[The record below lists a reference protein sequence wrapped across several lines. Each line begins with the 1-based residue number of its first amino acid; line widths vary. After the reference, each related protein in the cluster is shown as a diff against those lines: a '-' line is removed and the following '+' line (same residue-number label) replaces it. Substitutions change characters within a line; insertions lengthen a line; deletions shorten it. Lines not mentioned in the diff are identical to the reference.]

1 MTIKVDIVSE
11 YKNKGAKEATKSLS
25 GIENTAV
32 KLGKTL
38 AKTFAAYQ
46 LLRFSKNAAMAFAEN
61 ERSAASLATTMRNL
75 GAELTIPSAEIA
87 IQRLSDLATVGK
99 DEIRPAF
106 AQVFRILGS
115 VTDATKVLETATNVA
130 KGTGADLGSVVT
142 AITKAYAGNYKGL
155 IALETGLTKAEI
167 ASGDMELI
175 MGKLNK
181 TFSGQNA
188 AYLDT
193 YAGKTKALSESVG
206 NAMEII
212 GAGIFDALAVLA
224 GSNDIDKISEK
235 VTKFATNI
243 ATMVTTVAKLMKMT
257 FDSVIKPILDAL
269 GKTYDLLQKIGVIAK
284 DKITVST
291 ALDYRENNAG
301 RIAAE
306 AKDRQLA
313 AQRLAQEK
321 KLMAEQKKTAAAKLK
336 AERDLQKTKKA
347 GTMFDIEKIQVVA
360 ALQGKITA
368 DEKLRLELQLALLT
382 GNASEADRL
391 SNELL
396 ISQARTTGL
405 ATFIANL
412 PKALNPFADYPAY
425 VQAALAELAKLAAG
439 QKSLGVQPSA
449 STEES
454 RYRAMAASLEAQGLS
469 AAMAASSIRMQ
480 AQADAYFKSNPNINP
495 MTGAVIN
502 VQVEVGGQQLTDIVT
517 NAQINNSASGIQSK
531 LNRLNLID

>member
-61 ERSAASLATTMRNL
+61 ERSAASLANTMRNL

-115 VTDATKVLETATNVA
+115 VTDATRVLETATNVA
-130 KGTGADLGSVVT
+130 KGTGRDLGSVVT

-193 YAGKTKALSESVG
+193 YAGKTKALSETVG

-212 GAGIFDALAVLA
+212 GAGIFDALAILA
-224 GSNDIDKISEK
+224 GSNDIDKITEK

-243 ATMVTTVAKLMKMT
+243 ATMATTIAKLMKMT
-257 FDSVIKPILDAL
+257 YDSAIKPIVDAL
-269 GKTYDLLQKIGVIAK
+269 SKTYEILQKIGVIAK
-284 DKITVST
+284 DKQRPVGT
-291 ALDYRENNAG
+291 ALDNRENNAG

-347 GTMFDIEKIQVVA
+347 GTLFDIEKIQVVA

-439 QKSLGVQPSA
+439 QKALQVTPTAAPMKTLEQARTEAVTSVARVNEIYTDLMSKINATNKNPAPVVQNNYISGA
-449 STEES
+449 T
-454 RYRAMAASLEAQGLS
+454 QGLL
-469 AAMAASSIRMQ
+469 
-480 AQADAYFKSNPNINP
+480 DELNN
-495 MTGAVIN
+495 G
-502 VQVEVGGQQLTDIVT
+502 L
-517 NAQINNSASGIQSK
+517 INNSASGIRSSI
-531 LNRLNLID
+531 NRTNFAIQ

>member
-1 MTIKVDIVSE
+1 
-11 YKNKGAKEATKSLS
+11 
-25 GIENTAV
+25 
-32 KLGKTL
+32 
-38 AKTFAAYQ
+38 
-46 LLRFSKNAAMAFAEN
+46 
-61 ERSAASLATTMRNL
+61 
-75 GAELTIPSAEIA
+75 
-87 IQRLSDLATVGK
+87 
-99 DEIRPAF
+99 
-106 AQVFRILGS
+106 
-115 VTDATKVLETATNVA
+115 
-130 KGTGADLGSVVT
+130 
-142 AITKAYAGNYKGL
+142 
-155 IALETGLTKAEI
+155 
-167 ASGDMELI
+167 MELI

-212 GAGIFDALAVLA
+212 GAGIFDALAILA
-224 GSNDIDKISEK
+224 GSNDIDKITEK

-243 ATMVTTVAKLMKMT
+243 ATMVTTVGKLMKMT
-257 FDSVIKPILDAL
+257 YDSAIKPIVDAL
-269 GKTYDLLQKIGVIAK
+269 SKTYGLLQKIGVIAK
-284 DKITVST
+284 TPASPVST
-291 ALDYRENNAG
+291 ALDNRENNAG

-306 AKDRQLA
+306 AQDRKLA

-347 GTMFDIEKIQVVA
+347 GTLFDIEKIQVVA

-425 VQAALAELAKLAAG
+425 VQAALAELAKLSAG
-439 QKSLGVQPSA
+439 QKALQVTP
-449 STEES
+449 T
-454 RYRAMAASLEAQGLS
+454 AA
-469 AAMAASSIRMQ
+469 
-480 AQADAYFKSNPNINP
+480 P
-495 MTGAVIN
+495 MTTLEQARAETVTSIARVNEIYSDLMSKINSTNKDNTPVVN

-517 NAQINNSASGIQSK
+517 NQQLNNSASGIRSSI
-531 LNRLNLID
+531 NRTNFAIQ

>member
-11 YKNKGAKEATKSLS
+11 YKNKGAKEATKSIS
-25 GIENTAV
+25 GIENSAK

-46 LLRFSKNAAMAFAEN
+46 ILRFSKNAAMAFAEN
-61 ERSAASLATTMRNL
+61 EKSAAALATTMRNL
-75 GAELTIPSAEIA
+75 GAELSIPSAETA

-115 VTDATKVLETATNVA
+115 VTDATRVLETATNVA

-142 AITKAYAGNYKGL
+142 ALTKAYAGNFKGL

-212 GAGIFDALAVLA
+212 GAGIFDSLAVLA
-224 GSNDIDKISEK
+224 GSNDIEVIQQK
-235 VTKFATNI
+235 VTDFATSI
-243 ATMVTTVAKLMKMT
+243 AGFIKGVASFMKST
-257 FDSVIKPILDAL
+257 YDGVLKPIIDAL
-269 GKTYDLLQKIGVIAK
+269 SKTYEILQKIGVIAK
-284 DKITVST
+284 DKQSPVGT
-291 ALDYRENNAG
+291 ALDNRENNAG
-301 RIAAE
+301 KIAAE
-306 AKDRQLA
+306 AKDRLLA
-313 AQRLAQEK
+313 AQRLAQER
-321 KLMAEQKKTAAAKLK
+321 KLLAEQKKTAAAKLK
-336 AERDLQKTKKA
+336 AERDLQKSKKA
-347 GTMFDIEKIQVVA
+347 GTLFDIEKIQVVA

-396 ISQARTTGL
+396 IAQARTTGL

-425 VQAALAELAKLAAG
+425 VQAALAELAKLSAA
-439 QKSLGVQPSA
+439 QKPLQVQPSA
-449 STEES
+449 APMKT
-454 RYRAMAASLEAQGLS
+454 LEQARVETV
-469 AAMAASSIRMQ
+469 SSISRVTDIYNDLMSKI
-480 AQADAYFKSNPNINP
+480 ASTTKDRSP
-495 MTGAVIN
+495 VVN
-502 VQVEVGGQQLTDIVT
+502 VNVEVGGQQITDIVT
-517 NAQINNSASGIQSK
+517 NTQINNSASGNQAE
-531 LNRLNLID
+531 LNRIRFGQG

>member
-1 MTIKVDIVSE
+1 MI
-11 YKNKGAKEATKSLS
+11 AKEVTRPSLYIAFNKSIATEAS
-25 GIENTAV
+25 E
-32 KLGKTL
+32 KLTL
-38 AKTFAAYQ
+38 ATEIA
-46 LLRFSKNAAMAFAEN
+46 RGTGN
-61 ERSAASLATTMRNL
+61 SLAT
-75 GAELTIPSAEIA
+75 
-87 IQRLSDLATVGK
+87 
-99 DEIRPAF
+99 
-106 AQVFRILGS
+106 
-115 VTDATKVLETATNVA
+115 
-130 KGTGADLGSVVT
+130 VVD
-142 AITKAYAGNYKGL
+142 AITKAYAGNTRGL
-155 IALETGLTKAEI
+155 LGLNTGLTKAEI
-167 ASGDMELI
+167 LSGDMVMI
-175 MGKLNK
+175 MEKLNK

-188 AYLDT
+188 AYLET
-193 YAGKTKALSESVG
+193 YAGKMAALSVTTGE
-206 NAMEII
+206 AMEII
-212 GAGIFDALAVLA
+212 GAGIFDALSVLA
-224 GSNDIDKISEK
+224 GSNDIDVIQEK
-235 VTKFATNI
+235 VTNFAEGIAGFIKGMAKFFK
-243 ATMVTTVAKLMKMT
+243 VTY
-257 FDSVIKPILDAL
+257 DGVIKPIIDAL
-269 GKTYDLLQKIGVIAK
+269 SKTYEILQKIGVIAK
-284 DKITVST
+284 DKANPVST
-291 ALDYRENNAG
+291 GLDNRENNAA

-306 AKDRQLA
+306 AKDKQLA

-405 ATFIANL
+405 ANFIANL

-454 RYRAMAASLEAQGLS
+454 KYRAMAASLEAQGLS

-480 AQADAYFKSNPNINP
+480 AQADAYFKANPNLRIDP
-495 MTGAVIN
+495 LTGSTIN
-502 VQVEVGGQQLTDIVT
+502 VQVSVGGQQLTDIVT
-517 NAQINNSASGIQSK
+517 NAQINNSASGVKSS
-531 LNRLNLID
+531 LNRLQLID

>member
-11 YKNKGAKEATKSLS
+11 YKNKGAKEASKSLS
-25 GIENTAV
+25 GIENSAI

-75 GAELTIPSAEIA
+75 GSELSIPSAELA

-115 VTDATKVLETATNVA
+115 VTDATRVLETATNVA

-212 GAGIFDALAVLA
+212 GAGIFDSLAVLA
-224 GSNDIDKISEK
+224 GSNDIEVIQEK
-235 VTKFATNI
+235 VTNFATSI
-243 ATMVTTVAKLMKMT
+243 SGFIKGVASFMKTTY
-257 FDSVIKPILDAL
+257 DSVFKPIIDAL
-269 GKTYDLLQKIGVIAK
+269 SATYGFLQKIGVIAK

-291 ALDYRENNAG
+291 GLDNRENNAG

-306 AKDRQLA
+306 AKDKQLA

-347 GTMFDIEKIQVVA
+347 GTLFDIEKIQVVA

-425 VQAALAELAKLAAG
+425 VTMALAELAKLAAA
-439 QKSLGVQPSA
+439 QKSLQVSPQAAPMKTLEEARSEA
-449 STEES
+449 VSSVARVNEIYTDLMSKIMSTTKDRS
-454 RYRAMAASLEAQGLS
+454 
-469 AAMAASSIRMQ
+469 
-480 AQADAYFKSNPNINP
+480 P
-495 MTGAVIN
+495 TVN
-502 VQVEVGGQQLTDIVT
+502 VRVDVGGQQLTDVVT
-517 NAQINNSASGIQSK
+517 QTQINNSASGNQAE
-531 LNRLNLID
+531 LNRIRFGQG

>member
-1 MTIKVDIVSE
+1 MTVRIDIVAE
-11 YKNKGAKEATKSLS
+11 AKLKAFNDANKSLM
-25 GIENTAV
+25 GIQNTAK
-32 KLGKTL
+32 KLGTTL
-38 AKTFAAYQ
+38 AKTFATYQ
-46 LLRFSKNAAMAFAEN
+46 LLRFSKNSAMAFAEN
-61 ERSAASLATTMRNL
+61 EKSAAALATTMRNL
-75 GAELTIPSAEIA
+75 GAELSIPSAELA

-115 VTDATKVLETATNVA
+115 VTDATRVLETATNVA

-142 AITKAYAGNYKGL
+142 ALTKAYAGNFKGL

-167 ASGDMELI
+167 ALGDMELI

-212 GAGIFDALAVLA
+212 GAGIFDSLAVLA
-224 GSNDIDKISEK
+224 GSNDIEVIQQK
-235 VTKFATNI
+235 VTDFATSI
-243 ATMVTTVAKLMKMT
+243 AGFIKGVASFMKST
-257 FDSVIKPILDAL
+257 YDGVLKPIIDAL
-269 GKTYDLLQKIGVIAK
+269 SKTYEILQKIGVIAK

-291 ALDYRENNAG
+291 GLDNRENNAG

-306 AKDRQLA
+306 AKDKQLA

-336 AERDLQKTKKA
+336 AERDQQKVKKA
-347 GTMFDIEKIQVVA
+347 GTMFDIEKIGVIA
-360 ALQGKITA
+360 ALQGRITA
-368 DEKLRLELQLALLT
+368 DEELRLKLQLALLT

-412 PKALNPFADYPAY
+412 PKALNPFADYPFY
-425 VQAALAELAKLAAG
+425 VQQALDELAKLANA
-439 QKSLGVQPSA
+439 QRMIKIQPPTFADYTSQMYGGHPTSIA
-449 STEES
+449 PK
-454 RYRAMAASLEAQGLS
+454 
-469 AAMAASSIRMQ
+469 ASSQTPPTFLDYSRQM
-480 AQADAYFKSNPNINP
+480 FGGTPTSGNIINNY
-495 MTGAVIN
+495 TINGAT
-502 VQVEVGGQQLTDIVT
+502 TDLL
-517 NAQINNSASGIQSK
+517 NELQNGLLNNSASGTQSSI
-531 LNRLNLID
+531 NRTGLG

>member
-11 YKNKGAKEATKSLS
+11 YKNKGAKEATKSLGGLES
-25 GIENTAV
+25 SAK
-32 KLGKTL
+32 KLAGTL

-46 LLRFSKNAAMAFAEN
+46 LIKFGKNAAMAFAEN
-61 ERSAASLATTMRNL
+61 QKSAAALATTMRNL
-75 GAELTIPSAEIA
+75 NAELTIPSAEMA

-115 VTDATKVLETATNVA
+115 VTDATRVLETATNVA

-212 GAGIFDALAVLA
+212 GAGIFEALSILA
-224 GSNDIDKISEK
+224 GSNDIDVIQEKI
-235 VTKFATNI
+235 TNFASSI
-243 ATMVTTVAKLMKMT
+243 AGFIKGVASFMKTTYDAV
-257 FDSVIKPILDAL
+257 FKPIIDAL
-269 GKTYDLLQKIGVIAK
+269 SKTYGFLQKIGVIAK

-291 ALDYRENNAG
+291 GLDNRENNAG

-347 GTMFDIEKIQVVA
+347 GTLFDIEKIQVVA

-439 QKSLGVQPSA
+439 QKALQVTPTAAPMKTLEQA
-449 STEES
+449 RTEAVSSVARVNEIYTDLMS
-454 RYRAMAASLEAQGLS
+454 KINATTKNPAPVIQNNYISGATQGLL
-469 AAMAASSIRMQ
+469 
-480 AQADAYFKSNPNINP
+480 DELNN
-495 MTGAVIN
+495 G
-502 VQVEVGGQQLTDIVT
+502 L
-517 NAQINNSASGIQSK
+517 INNSASGTTSS
-531 LNRLNLID
+531 LNRLGLIGP

>member
-11 YKNKGAKEATKSLS
+11 YKNKGAKEATKSIS
-25 GIENTAV
+25 GIENSAK

-46 LLRFSKNAAMAFAEN
+46 ILRFSKNAAMAFAEN
-61 ERSAASLATTMRNL
+61 EKSAAALATTMRNL
-75 GAELTIPSAEIA
+75 GAELSIPSAETA

-115 VTDATKVLETATNVA
+115 VTDATSVLETATNVA

-142 AITKAYAGNYKGL
+142 ALTKAYAGNFKGL

-212 GAGIFDALAVLA
+212 GAGIFDSLAVLA
-224 GSNDIDKISEK
+224 GSNDIEVIQQK
-235 VTKFATNI
+235 VTDFATSI
-243 ATMVTTVAKLMKMT
+243 AGFIKGVASFMKST
-257 FDSVIKPILDAL
+257 YDGVLKPIIDAL
-269 GKTYDLLQKIGVIAK
+269 SKTYEILQKIGVIAK
-284 DKITVST
+284 DKQSPVGT
-291 ALDYRENNAG
+291 ALDNRENNAG
-301 RIAAE
+301 KIAAE
-306 AKDRQLA
+306 AKDRLLA
-313 AQRLAQEK
+313 AQRLAQER
-321 KLMAEQKKTAAAKLK
+321 KLLAEQKKTAAAKLK
-336 AERDLQKTKKA
+336 AERDLQKSKKA
-347 GTMFDIEKIQVVA
+347 GTLFDIEKIQVVA

-396 ISQARTTGL
+396 IAQARTTGL

-425 VQAALAELAKLAAG
+425 VQAALAELAKLSAA
-439 QKSLGVQPSA
+439 QKPLQVQPSA
-449 STEES
+449 APMKT
-454 RYRAMAASLEAQGLS
+454 LEQARVETV
-469 AAMAASSIRMQ
+469 SSISRVTDIYNDLMSKI
-480 AQADAYFKSNPNINP
+480 ASTTKDRSP
-495 MTGAVIN
+495 VVN
-502 VQVEVGGQQLTDIVT
+502 VNVEVGGQQITDIVT
-517 NAQINNSASGIQSK
+517 NTQINNSASGNQAE
-531 LNRLNLID
+531 LNRIRFGQG

>member
-115 VTDATKVLETATNVA
+115 VTDATRVLETATNVA
-130 KGTGADLGSVVT
+130 KGTGRDLGSVVT
-142 AITKAYAGNYKGL
+142 ALTKAYAGNYKGL
-155 IALETGLTKAEI
+155 ISLETGLTKAEI

-212 GAGIFDALAVLA
+212 GAGIFDALSVLA
-224 GSNDIDKISEK
+224 GSNDIDVIQKK
-235 VTKFATNI
+235 VTNYAESLSSMIKTI
-243 ATMVTTVAKLMKMT
+243 ASFMKMT
-257 FDSVIKPILDAL
+257 YDATIKPIVDAL
-269 GKTYDLLQKIGVIAK
+269 SKTYGLLQKIGVIAK
-284 DKITVST
+284 TPASPVST
-291 ALDYRENNAG
+291 ALDNRENNAG

-306 AKDRQLA
+306 AQDRKLA
-313 AQRLAQEK
+313 AQRLAQER

-347 GTMFDIEKIQVVA
+347 GTLFDIEKIQVVA

-425 VQAALAELAKLAAG
+425 VTMALAELAKLAAA
-439 QKSLGVQPSA
+439 QKSLQVSPTAAPIKTLEEARSEAVSSVARVNEIYTDLMSKIMSTTKNGSPTIVQNNYISGA
-449 STEES
+449 T
-454 RYRAMAASLEAQGLS
+454 QGLL
-469 AAMAASSIRMQ
+469 
-480 AQADAYFKSNPNINP
+480 DELNN
-495 MTGAVIN
+495 G
-502 VQVEVGGQQLTDIVT
+502 L
-517 NAQINNSASGIQSK
+517 INNSASGTTSS
-531 LNRLNLID
+531 LNRLGLIGP

>member
-75 GAELTIPSAEIA
+75 GSELSIPSAEIA

-115 VTDATKVLETATNVA
+115 VTDATRVLETATNVA
-130 KGTGADLGSVVT
+130 KGTGRDLGSVVT
-142 AITKAYAGNYKGL
+142 ALTKAYAGNYKGL
-155 IALETGLTKAEI
+155 ISLETGLTKAEI

-224 GSNDIDKISEK
+224 GSNDINKISEY

-243 ATMVTTVAKLMKMT
+243 ATMITTIAKLMKMT

-306 AKDRQLA
+306 ARDRQLA

-405 ATFIANL
+405 ANFIANL

-480 AQADAYFKSNPNINP
+480 AQADAYFKANPNINP

>member
-1 MTIKVDIVSE
+1 
-11 YKNKGAKEATKSLS
+11 
-25 GIENTAV
+25 
-32 KLGKTL
+32 
-38 AKTFAAYQ
+38 
-46 LLRFSKNAAMAFAEN
+46 
-61 ERSAASLATTMRNL
+61 
-75 GAELTIPSAEIA
+75 
-87 IQRLSDLATVGK
+87 
-99 DEIRPAF
+99 
-106 AQVFRILGS
+106 
-115 VTDATKVLETATNVA
+115 
-130 KGTGADLGSVVT
+130 
-142 AITKAYAGNYKGL
+142 
-155 IALETGLTKAEI
+155 
-167 ASGDMELI
+167 
-175 MGKLNK
+175 
-181 TFSGQNA
+181 
-188 AYLDT
+188 
-193 YAGKTKALSESVG
+193 
-206 NAMEII
+206 MEII

-243 ATMVTTVAKLMKMT
+243 ATMATTIAKLMKMT
-257 FDSVIKPILDAL
+257 YDSAIKPIVDAL
-269 GKTYDLLQKIGVIAK
+269 SKTYGLLQKIGVIAK

-306 AKDRQLA
+306 AQDRKLA
-313 AQRLAQEK
+313 AQRLAQER

-347 GTMFDIEKIQVVA
+347 GTLFDIEKIQVVA

-412 PKALNPFADYPAY
+412 PKALNPFADYPDY
-425 VQAALAELAKLAAG
+425 VQRALAELAKLAGA
-439 QKSLGVQPSA
+439 QKSLQVAPMQ
-449 STEES
+449 TEHEM
-454 RYRAMAASLEAQGLS
+454 RTEQYRVTAQNALTRTQDIYNSLMAKI
-469 AAMAASSIRMQ
+469 AATTKDNS
-480 AQADAYFKSNPNINP
+480 P
-495 MTGAVIN
+495 VVN

-517 NAQINNSASGIQSK
+517 NTQINNSASGIQSK

>member
-1 MTIKVDIVSE
+1 MTVRIDIVAE
-11 YKNKGAKEATKSLS
+11 AKLKAFNDANKSLM
-25 GIENTAV
+25 GIQNTAK
-32 KLGKTL
+32 KLGTTL

-61 ERSAASLATTMRNL
+61 EKSAAALATTMRNL
-75 GAELTIPSAEIA
+75 GAELSIPSAEIA

-106 AQVFRILGS
+106 AEVFRILGS
-115 VTDATKVLETATNVA
+115 VTDATRVLETATNVA

-142 AITKAYAGNYKGL
+142 ALTKAYAGNYKGL
-155 IALETGLTKAEI
+155 IALQTGLTKAEI

-175 MGKLNK
+175 MAKLNK

-193 YAGKTKALSESVG
+193 YAGKTKALSETVSS
-206 NAMEII
+206 AMEIV

-224 GSNDIDKISEK
+224 GSNDIDLISEK

-243 ATMVTTVAKLMKMT
+243 ATMVTTIAKLMKMT
-257 FDSVIKPILDAL
+257 YDSTIKPIIDAL
-269 GKTYDLLQKIGVIAK
+269 SKTYEILQKIGVIAK
-284 DKITVST
+284 DKASPVST
-291 ALDYRENNAG
+291 GLDNRENNAA

-313 AQRLAQEK
+313 AQRLAQER

-347 GTMFDIEKIQVVA
+347 GTLFDIEKIQVVA
-360 ALQGKITA
+360 ALQGRITA

-412 PKALNPFADYPAY
+412 PKALNPFSDYPAY

-439 QKSLGVQPSA
+439 QKALQVTPTAVPMKTLEQARTEAVTSVARVNEIYTDLMSKIN
-449 STEES
+449 STNKD
-454 RYRAMAASLEAQGLS
+454 RT
-469 AAMAASSIRMQ
+469 
-480 AQADAYFKSNPNINP
+480 P
-495 MTGAVIN
+495 VVN

-517 NAQINNSASGIQSK
+517 NQQLDNSASGVRTSINRTNFAIQ
-531 LNRLNLID
+531 